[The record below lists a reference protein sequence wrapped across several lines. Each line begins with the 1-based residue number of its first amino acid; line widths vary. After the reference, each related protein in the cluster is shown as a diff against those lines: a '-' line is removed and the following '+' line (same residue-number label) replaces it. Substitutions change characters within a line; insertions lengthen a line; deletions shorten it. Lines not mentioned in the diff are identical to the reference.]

1 LFSYYIKL
9 DFIKNF
15 KKTLNWLFIFWD
27 NHNVDVTNAF
37 HEIVTWAVWQVPLVS
52 LLKKRLLRTTTN
64 YDGWESWDNVSQ
76 NGKVFG
82 VCWHLYKRNDC
93 CTTISLCIIFF
104 FFFFF
109 PMGID
114 YLASF
119 LLYLL
124 FINRKD
130 ILGHKGQ

>member
-93 CTTISLCIIFF
+93 CTIFYTNLTIFF
-104 FFFFF
+104 
-109 PMGID
+109 
-114 YLASF
+114 
-119 LLYLL
+119 
-124 FINRKD
+124 
-130 ILGHKGQ
+130 